1 MIKEDNKQNF
11 NWVYGV
17 LGLVSGILIAA
28 SISGS
33 FLWSIFGGVL
43 GLIFGSGFLNSIVK
57 GRSY

>member
-1 MIKEDNKQNF
+1 MIKEENKQNF

-17 LGLVSGILIAA
+17 LGLFSGILIAA

-33 FLWSIFGGVL
+33 FLWSIFGGIL
-43 GLIFGSGFLNSIVK
+43 GLIFGAVFLNSIVK

>member
-1 MIKEDNKQNF
+1 MIKEENKQNF

-28 SISGS
+28 SVSGS
-33 FLWSIFGGVL
+33 FLWSIFGGIL
-43 GLIFGSGFLNSIVK
+43 GLIFGAVFLNSIVK